1 MASKSCGMDLFK
13 LSMIITMFNYTISN
27 ILLSKMVCF
36 FSRNRF
42 PEIPVGQTFVTMV
55 GNVPELQLNQQ
66 LQSDQNPP
74 HIFNKTT
81 TPSDNH
87 LEPSQVAPD
96 DPISTP
102 KLEEPFDQT
111 EDTLQAPPVSNQ
123 SDMIND
129 SGGSTADEAIAID
142 EPSDKEARDES
153 QIPLFSEWA
162 QRRMEEVE
170 KEQEQDAANSSTQKR
185 NQTAGQKIST
195 TLKNRS
201 KNYASPDCGA
211 KIIAS
216 NSESSN
222 TRAVLTLTKDEYLLS
237 PCTSRIWFVVE
248 LCEAI
253 QAEIIDLANFELFSS
268 SPKNFS
274 IGVANRFPTRDWSQ
288 VGKFNALDSRDI
300 QSFDLNPHLFG
311 KYVRVDIHSHYN
323 SEHFCPISL
332 FRVFGTSEFEA
343 FETENRLAADDDDD
357 DGNDEDEDAQK
368 KEDQNI
374 FRSASDAVMS
384 MVKKAAATFVK
395 PNDNQTGN
403 VIVRSVSLSPSSSE
417 FCVCPRFE
425 VMCKHCSSNMTS
437 AVSELVACKTFMLR
451 DLLNFR
457 NVQKSLFNSPICDKL
472 IGIDLMENC
481 STDADLR
488 RDDRSEWV
496 LRMLPTRYVA
506 AMCNLLASDQN
517 VINERKDLGQKDAGD
532 ILSNITIDKKENREL
547 NENVKKTIL
556 PDSAGE
562 PFPDVGAPTSAG
574 SLNDSD
580 DTNVEPNRQTV
591 DELDFP
597 TQIQPPPPLEENI
610 PLVLVEEPSPIQVID
625 SDHHYVFGE
634 ESETPP
640 TTTPDPTVDVIE
652 NMPSTLSDLSDR
664 TLQEMADSL
673 LNVALP
679 ATTASPPIVETTTTP
694 SEVNSSTEELALSNG
709 AGIIT
714 SHPANVAAGSS
725 GQKVQSESVFLRLS
739 NRVKVSDFN
748 FKSKL

>member
-1 MASKSCGMDLFK
+1 
-13 LSMIITMFNYTISN
+13 
-27 ILLSKMVCF
+27 
-36 FSRNRF
+36 
-42 PEIPVGQTFVTMV
+42 MV
-55 GNVPELQLNQQ
+55 GNAPEFQLDQQLNQNEPDPQ
-66 LQSDQNPP
+66 P
-74 HIFNKTT
+74 IFNKTIK
-81 TPSDNH
+81 H
-87 LEPSQVAPD
+87 QEPSHSIPD
-96 DPISTP
+96 EPTP
-102 KLEEPFDQT
+102 PNPEEPFDPPP
-111 EDTLQAPPVSNQ
+111 EDTLQAPPTVTQ
-123 SDMIND
+123 TEMIND
-129 SGGSTADEAIAID
+129 SGGSTFEEPIAPDEPTEKAADET
-142 EPSDKEARDES
+142 

-162 QRRMEEVE
+162 QKRMEEVE
-170 KEQEQDAANSSTQKR
+170 KEQEQDAANSSTQKK
-185 NQTAGQKIST
+185 NQTTGQKIST

-253 QAEIIDLANFELFSS
+253 QAEMIDLANFELFSS

-288 VGKFNALDSRDI
+288 VGRFNAQDSRDI

-357 DGNDEDEDAQK
+357 DGNDEVEDAQK

-395 PNDNQTGN
+395 PNENRTEDLVVQPVT
-403 VIVRSVSLSPSSSE
+403 LSPSSPE
-417 FCVCPRFE
+417 HCVCPRFE
-425 VMCKHCSSNMTS
+425 VMCKPCSSNLTA
-437 AVSELVACKTFMLR
+437 AVSELVSCKNSMLR

-457 NVQKSLFNSPICDKL
+457 NIRKSLMTSSVCEKL

-481 STDADLR
+481 STDVELL
-488 RDDRSEWV
+488 RDDTSSEWV
-496 LRMLPTRYVA
+496 LRMLPTRYVT

-517 VINERKDLGQKDAGD
+517 VINESKNIGQKNAGGD
-532 ILSNITIDKKENREL
+532 ILSNITIDKKGNREL
-547 NENVKKTIL
+547 NEKMKNTIL
-556 PDSAGE
+556 PPDSEREIIPEGDVEVSVGIPFEKEVGHIE
-562 PFPDVGAPTSAG
+562 PTKPT
-574 SLNDSD
+574 
-580 DTNVEPNRQTV
+580 VEEP
-591 DELDFP
+591 DFP

-610 PLVLVEEPSPIQVID
+610 PTIHVDEPSPLPNVD
-625 SDHHYVFGE
+625 SDQHYVFE
-634 ESETPP
+634 EEIEATPSLNQE
-640 TTTPDPTVDVIE
+640 PTVDVIQ
-652 NMPSTLSDLSDR
+652 NMPNILSDLSDR
-664 TLQEMADSL
+664 TLQEMADNL

-679 ATTASPPIVETTTTP
+679 ATTASPPIVEAPTP
-694 SEVNSSTEELALSNG
+694 APEVNSSTEELVLSNG
-709 AGIIT
+709 AGVAVINSHHT
-714 SHPANVAAGSS
+714 SGSSS

-739 NRVKVSDFN
+739 NRVKVSDFHLQHIFL
-748 FKSKL
+748 FKFFRLVPGT